1 MGRVRW
7 ISTIRRFRVPLWRH
21 DEKVSRQ
28 NSLMNL
34 ENLVRNLI
42 SSNYQFQKKKSR
54 YEIYLKWYFFFKW
67 EICNE
72 IWYFNNRDTSV
83 TSLWESYVSK
93 SFYKERWFR
102 CEFYSDI
109 YLIHDIVTLF

>member
-54 YEIYLKWYFFFKW
+54 YEIYLKWYFFFQMRNLQW
-67 EICNE
+67 NLI
-72 IWYFNNRDTSV
+72 FQQSRHLRDV
-83 TSLWESYVSK
+83 
-93 SFYKERWFR
+93 
-102 CEFYSDI
+102 
-109 YLIHDIVTLF
+109 IVRKLCIKIIL